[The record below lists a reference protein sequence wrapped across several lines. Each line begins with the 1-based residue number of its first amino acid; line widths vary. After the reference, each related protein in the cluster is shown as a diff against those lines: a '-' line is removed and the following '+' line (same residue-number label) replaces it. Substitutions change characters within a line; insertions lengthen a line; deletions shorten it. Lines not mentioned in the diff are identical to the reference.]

1 MPKTAKIKDKTM
13 GTINIIVNGKEV
25 EIQENSTV
33 ADFIEE
39 RKVTGTMFVIE
50 KNLQIVQKQDYQT
63 EKIAQGDK
71 IELVGFFGG
80 G

>member
-1 MPKTAKIKDKTM
+1 MSIKIE
-13 GTINIIVNGKEV
+13 VNGKEI
-25 EIQENSTV
+25 EIQDNSTV
-33 ADFIEE
+33 QDFVIE

-50 KNLQIVQKQDYQT
+50 KNLKIIQKDEYGT

>member
-1 MPKTAKIKDKTM
+1 MTKIKIT
-13 GTINIIVNGKEV
+13 VNGNDVQIE
-25 EIQENSTV
+25 ENSTV
-33 ADFIEE
+33 ADFIIE
-39 RKVTGTMFVIE
+39 RKVTGAMFVVE
-50 KNLQIVQKQDYQT
+50 KNLKIVQKQDYAT

>member
-1 MPKTAKIKDKTM
+1 MSKIK
-13 GTINIIVNGKEV
+13 IEVNGKEV

-33 ADFIEE
+33 QDFIEE
-39 RKVTGTMFVIE
+39 RKVTGTMFVVE
-50 KNLQIVQKQDYQT
+50 KNLKIIHKDEYLS
-63 EKIAQGDK
+63 EKIKAGDQ

>member
-1 MPKTAKIKDKTM
+1 MSTIKIE
-13 GTINIIVNGKEV
+13 VNGIEV
-25 EIQENSTV
+25 ELQENSTV
-33 ADFIEE
+33 QSFIEE
-39 RKVTGTMFVIE
+39 RKVTGTMFVVE
-50 KNLQIVQKQDYQT
+50 KNLKIVQKEDYST

>member
-1 MPKTAKIKDKTM
+1 M
-13 GTINIIVNGKEV
+13 GTIKIVVNGKGV

-33 ADFIEE
+33 ADFIIE

-50 KNLQIVQKQDYQT
+50 KNLQIIQKQDYAN
-63 EKIAQGDK
+63 EKISAGDS

>member
-1 MPKTAKIKDKTM
+1 MSTIKIE
-13 GTINIIVNGKEV
+13 VNGKEV

-33 ADFIEE
+33 QDFIIE
-39 RKVTGTMFVIE
+39 RNVTGNMFVIE
-50 KNLQIVQKQDYQT
+50 KNLEIVPKENYLT
-63 EKIAQGDK
+63 EKLQPGDK

>member
-1 MPKTAKIKDKTM
+1 MSIIKIE
-13 GTINIIVNGKEV
+13 VNGKEI

-33 ADFIEE
+33 QDFIIE

-50 KNLQIVQKQDYQT
+50 KNLIIIQKQEYPT
-63 EKIAQGDK
+63 EQIAQGDK

>member
-1 MPKTAKIKDKTM
+1 MSTIKIE
-13 GTINIIVNGKEV
+13 VNGKEV

-33 ADFIEE
+33 QDFIIE
-39 RKVTGTMFVIE
+39 RQITGTMFVIE
-50 KNLQIVQKQDYQT
+50 KNLKIVQKDEYST
-63 EKIAQGDK
+63 EKISDGDK

>member
-1 MPKTAKIKDKTM
+1 MS
-13 GTINIIVNGKEV
+13 TINITVNGKDV

-39 RKVTGTMFVIE
+39 RKVTGTMFVVE
-50 KNLQIVQKQDYQT
+50 KNLQIVQKQDYQI

>member
-1 MPKTAKIKDKTM
+1 MSMIKIE
-13 GTINIIVNGKEV
+13 VNGKEV

-33 ADFIEE
+33 ADFITE
-39 RKVTGTMFVIE
+39 REVTGTMFIIE
-50 KNLQIVQKQDYQT
+50 KNLEIVPKEKYST
-63 EKIAQGDK
+63 EKIQQGDK

>member
-1 MPKTAKIKDKTM
+1 M
-13 GTINIIVNGKEV
+13 GTINIIVNGKDV
-25 EIQENSTV
+25 EILENSTI

-63 EKIAQGDK
+63 EKIAKGDK